1 MGLLVD
7 GQWQDRWY
15 ENSNDGEFQ
24 REQAQR
30 RDWVTTDGS
39 PGLITAPPFRHKQVA
54 IISMYRW
61 PAPGLIAP

>member
-39 PGLITAPPFRHKQVA
+39 PGPDNR
-54 IISMYRW
+54 
-61 PAPGLIAP
+61 PAVQAQA